1 MHCIRRIVMLI
12 GFIGALMLT
21 ACVNAPIVPASV
33 TPTISPTVTATLRP
47 TRTPTATRTPTP
59 TATSTGT
66 PTPTPTLTPTPITGA
81 ACLIGEWTPED
92 LEAFANMVIAQ
103 TGMQGTADVTGGN
116 LTYAFGTDHQASVTA
131 DNYTVQMKLK
141 RGILTF
147 NATATID
154 GLTTA
159 AYDASS
165 NTEIRFSQVND
176 EQLRLQL
183 VVNGL
188 EGLFGSAQDQAAMF
202 GLPTSNSALRFDC
215 VGNTLKYAPL
225 IKDAPSMI
233 WTRILP
239 NR

>member
-1 MHCIRRIVMLI
+1 MLI

-21 ACVNAPIVPASV
+21 ACVTAPIVPA

-59 TATSTGT
+59 TATATRT

-92 LEAFANMVIAQ
+92 LEAFANVVIAQ
-103 TGMQGTADVTGGN
+103 TGMQGTAEVTSGG
-116 LTYAFGTDHQASVTA
+116 LIYAFSADHQATVKA

-159 AYDASS
+159 AYDASN
-165 NTEIRFSQVND
+165 NTEIRFSQVDD

-188 EGLFGSAQDQAAMF
+188 EGLFGSAKDQAALF
-202 GLPTSNSALRFDC
+202 GLPASNSALRFDC
-215 VGNTLKYAPL
+215 VGNTLKYSPL
-225 IKDAPSMI
+225 IKDAPSII
-233 WTRILP
+233 WTRLLP
-239 NR
+239 KL

>member
-1 MHCIRRIVMLI
+1 VL
-12 GFIGALMLT
+12 
-21 ACVNAPIVPASV
+21 
-33 TPTISPTVTATLRP
+33 
-47 TRTPTATRTPTP
+47 
-59 TATSTGT
+59 
-66 PTPTPTLTPTPITGA
+66 
-81 ACLIGEWTPED
+81 
-92 LEAFANMVIAQ
+92 IAQ
-103 TGMQGTADVTGGN
+103 TGLQGTADVTGGS
-116 LTYAFGTDHQASVTA
+116 LTYAFGTDHQASVKA

-154 GLTTA
+154 GLITA
-159 AYDASS
+159 AYAVS
-165 NTEIRFSQVND
+165 NNSELRFSQVND

-188 EGLFGSAQDQAAMF
+188 EGLFGSVQDQAAMF
-202 GLPTSNSALRFDC
+202 GLPASNSALRFDC